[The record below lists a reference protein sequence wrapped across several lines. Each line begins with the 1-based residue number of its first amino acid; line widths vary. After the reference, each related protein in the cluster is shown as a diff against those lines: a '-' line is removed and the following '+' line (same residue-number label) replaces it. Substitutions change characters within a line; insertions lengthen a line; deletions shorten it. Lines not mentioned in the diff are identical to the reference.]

1 MSKEVFLATSHS
13 YELTTY
19 STRELIQLFNDW
31 LSEIEN
37 EALTLLIDKQ
47 IADPEMIAQQ
57 LRVKKDSA
65 LFILNKLARE
75 GRVNVQVKGK

>member
-37 EALTLLIDKQ
+37 EALTLLKDKQ